1 MKHRNALFLACSA
14 RRFICTKPHLALL
27 PTPKQLQSTISI
39 TRYGKTSGA
48 SPVKNGPSQIGK
60 NYKRYRF

>member
-1 MKHRNALFLACSA
+1 M
-14 RRFICTKPHLALL
+14 ALL

-39 TRYGKTSGA
+39 TRSGKTSGA
-48 SPVKNGPSQIGK
+48 SPVKSGLLQIGK

>member
-1 MKHRNALFLACSA
+1 M
-14 RRFICTKPHLALL
+14 ALL

-39 TRYGKTSGA
+39 TRSGKTSGA